1 MSAFTRCCSI
11 SSEAPEMSG
20 HSKWANI
27 KHRKGR
33 QDAARGKLFGKL
45 AKAIE
50 AAARDGGGNVDFNP
64 TLATAVEKA
73 KSASMPNDNIE
84 RAIKRGTGEVAGA
97 VYEEIWYEG
106 YGPGGVALYVQ
117 ILTDNRNRAA
127 SDVRSTFTR
136 NAGSLGEPGSVGYLF
151 NQKGLI
157 RVSGEEDEVM
167 LTALDAGAE
176 DIRDGGEGVFE
187 VVTVP
192 SALSSVRSSLEEAE
206 MEVESAEVTQMP
218 ITTVPVEE
226 SEARKLLRLI
236 DALDDLD
243 DVQAVFSNYDIEDEV
258 MEKVLAET

>member
-1 MSAFTRCCSI
+1 
-11 SSEAPEMSG
+11 MSG

-50 AAARDGGGNVDFNP
+50 IAAREGGGVIEFNP
-64 TLATAVEKA
+64 SLATAVEKA
-73 KSASMPNDNIE
+73 KAASMPNDNID
-84 RAIKRGTGEVAGA
+84 RAIKRGSGEVEGA

-136 NAGSLGEPGSVGYLF
+136 NNGNLGEPGSVGYLF
-151 NQKGLI
+151 TQKGLI
-157 RVSGEEDEVM
+157 LARGPEDDVI
-167 LTALDAGAE
+167 LAALDAGAE
-176 DIRDGGEGVFE
+176 DVRDGGDGTLE
-187 VVTVP
+187 VITGP
-192 SALSSVRSSLEEAE
+192 SDMRSVRSALEDSGVEIESSDVTQLPASTVPLEE
-206 MEVESAEVTQMP
+206 SD
-218 ITTVPVEE
+218 
-226 SEARKLLRLI
+226 ARKVLRLI

-243 DVQAVFSNYDIEDEV
+243 DVQAVFSNYDIADEV
-258 MEKVLAET
+258 MEKVFSEA

>member
-1 MSAFTRCCSI
+1 MA
-11 SSEAPEMSG
+11 G

-50 AAARDGGGNVDFNP
+50 VAAREGGGNADFNP
-64 TLATAVEKA
+64 TLATAIEKA
-73 KSASMPNDNIE
+73 KAASMPNDNID
-84 RAIKRGTGEVAGA
+84 RAVKRGSGEVEGA
-97 VYEEIWYEG
+97 HYEEVWYEG

-136 NAGSLGEPGSVGYLF
+136 SGGNLGEPGSVGYLF
-151 NQKGLI
+151 SQKGLI
-157 RVSGEEDEVM
+157 EVKGEEDEVL
-167 LTALDAGAE
+167 LTALESGAE
-176 DIRDGGEGVFE
+176 DIRESGDGWYE
-187 VVTVP
+187 VITPPADLRQVRAALDRAGLDID
-192 SALSSVRSSLEEAE
+192 SAD
-206 MEVESAEVTQMP
+206 VTQLP
-218 ITTVPVEE
+218 SSTVPVAE

-243 DVQAVFSNYDIEDEV
+243 DVQAVYSNYDIDDEV
-258 MEKVLAET
+258 MDRVLEEA